1 MNPFNNKISSKHWSY
16 LTLCWLLI
24 AAACGSNK
32 HVTTNNTKKQ
42 IAEYSVDWL
51 KYKIY
56 LLPQDTAG
64 SKKHR
69 NRADKNI
76 KLSIMVINMKD
87 NFSPLRK
94 LCSDID
100 QYNIYNEYL
109 LNGAKNEI
117 YLQTGTDI
125 NYPVYYAFENN
136 YNAFPF
142 ETINVGYKLIHKKK
156 DHSEPKLVFV
166 DRVFSKDTIT
176 FNLTSSL
183 K

>member
-1 MNPFNNKISSKHWSY
+1 MNHFKNNTLSTFGRY
-16 LTLCWLLI
+16 LLLLCLFI
-24 AAACGSNK
+24 AACSSNK
-32 HVTTNNTKKQ
+32 QVAISNTKKQ
-42 IAEYSVDWL
+42 IAEYDIDWL

-56 LLPQDTAG
+56 LMPQDTMTV
-64 SKKHR
+64 KKHR
-69 NRADKNI
+69 TKADKNI

-109 LNGAKNEI
+109 LNGVKNEI
-117 YLQTGTDI
+117 YLQTGTNI
-125 NYPVYYAFENN
+125 NYPVYYSFENN

-142 ETINVGYKLIHKKK
+142 ETINVGYKLTHKKK
-156 DHSEPKLVFV
+156 DHNEPKLVFV